1 MSGDLLLTLGQGVAQ
16 SAYPLHS
23 NQQALH
29 FFQAMGRW
37 LLLGLEASTGRPS
50 EGEFVVCRQLAGGGE
65 YAVLTR
71 ARLLCVAAPAGRR
84 WAPTLRWAVALEDL
98 LGVRRCSKLEP
109 IAAGSVP
116 GACH

>member
-1 MSGDLLLTLGQGVAQ
+1 MAS
-16 SAYPLHS
+16 
-23 NQQALH
+23 
-29 FFQAMGRW
+29 QAMGRW

-98 LGVRRCSKLEP
+98 LGVRRCSKEELS
-109 IAAGSVP
+109 AG
-116 GACH
+116 